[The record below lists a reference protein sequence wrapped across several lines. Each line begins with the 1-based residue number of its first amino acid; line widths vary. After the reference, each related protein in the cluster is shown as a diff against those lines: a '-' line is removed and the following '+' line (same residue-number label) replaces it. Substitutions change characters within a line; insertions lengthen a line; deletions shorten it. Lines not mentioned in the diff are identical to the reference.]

1 MAVAYQSSQTTAW
14 GSRGTITITHPTSLA
29 EGDLMLAI
37 IVVTSTVQNTPSGW
51 TLIQTLSANVTDMS
65 IYRKIATAADV
76 SAGSTSWTGG
86 DAGEDK
92 WGMISR
98 FTGTDQTT
106 PIAVYGT
113 GSDYSATPSLA
124 STITPTKANSILVQY
139 WMGRDGG
146 TATINASG
154 YAVANNNPTW
164 TEIADAPRNNLNGS
178 GNHCAVGVAYGDY
191 APASATGNSSLTWSG
206 VLDTVLLILAV
217 EPPTPP
223 TTSSFFQLF

>member
-1 MAVAYQSSQTTAW
+1 MAVAYQSSQITAW
-14 GSRGTITITHPTSLA
+14 GTRGTITITHPTSLA
-29 EGDLMLAI
+29 AGDLMTAI
-37 IVVTSTVQNTPSGW
+37 IVVTSTAQNTSSGW
-51 TLIQTLSANVTDMS
+51 TLIQTLAANVQKMS
-65 IYRKIATAADV
+65 IYQKIATSGDV
-76 SAGSTSWTGG
+76 SAGATSWTGG

-113 GSDYSATPSLA
+113 GSAYSATPSVT

-139 WMGRDGG
+139 WMGRDTG

-154 YAVANNNPTW
+154 YAVANNNPSW
-164 TEIADAPRNNLNGS
+164 TEIADAPIANIGGS
-178 GNHCAVGVAYGDY
+178 GNYCAVGVAYGAY
-191 APASATGNSSLTWSG
+191 APASATGNSSLTWTG
-206 VLDTVLLILAV
+206 TLDTVLLILAV

-223 TTSSFFQLF
+223 TTSSFFQFF